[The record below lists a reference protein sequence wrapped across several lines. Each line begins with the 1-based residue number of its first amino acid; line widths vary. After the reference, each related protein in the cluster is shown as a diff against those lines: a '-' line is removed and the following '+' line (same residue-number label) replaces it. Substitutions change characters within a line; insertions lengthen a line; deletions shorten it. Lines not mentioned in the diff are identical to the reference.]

1 MNRIGTLLVEGYA
14 LVKRIGTALN
24 WLPLTVARFA
34 VGWIFFQSGWGK
46 LHDLGKVTDF
56 FTQLGLPAPAFQAAF
71 TSTTEFVCGSL
82 LLAGSRHSPGS
93 GTAHHYNDR
102 GHPHGAVGPSRFP
115 RCPVRPRGVPVHRAA
130 AWAGD
135 ERGRSAVHRLAARAS
150 DEHGARRLNCCATA
164 HPRRAPDAA
173 SAGKAVRRQD
183 VAYDRTQ

>member
-24 WLPLTVARFA
+24 WLPPTVARFA

-82 LLAGSRHSPGS
+82 LLLGL
-93 GTAHHYNDR
+93 GT
-102 GHPHGAVGPSRFP
+102 
-115 RCPVRPRGVPVHRAA
+115 
-130 AWAGD
+130 
-135 ERGRSAVHRLAARAS
+135 RLAAVPLIITMIVAIRTALWDQVDSLGALFGLAEFLYIALLLGLATNGAGPLSIDWLLEHRA
-150 DEHGARRLNCCATA
+150 ERR
-164 HPRRAPDAA
+164 P
-173 SAGKAVRRQD
+173 SAELIRGGTSSVHA
-183 VAYDRTQ
+183 